1 MSEPLSPWRWVRRAL
16 AIGLAMVVVGWI
28 VGLLGALWQPWAGMV
43 VGALGVFL
51 GGGSW
56 AASRLGG
63 AGVGAA
69 FVGFLAALGM
79 SLEGHHAVVAGTAPI
94 VELAALSAW
103 DPRSDVIAMQ
113 VRELQHLRKHESW
126 ASQRRGSGKSAST
139 VSTVVTPIFDPAE
152 QRVVGFHCASHSE
165 ARRHNGRWVLASA
178 AWQGSGPIECGIG
191 RHTGVRS
198 SHCGYFANYPVSS

>member
-63 AGVGAA
+63 AHRFRIQEFGSNSR
-69 FVGFLAALGM
+69 L
-79 SLEGHHAVVAGTAPI
+79 
-94 VELAALSAW
+94 
-103 DPRSDVIAMQ
+103 
-113 VRELQHLRKHESW
+113 LR
-126 ASQRRGSGKSAST
+126 AS
-139 VSTVVTPIFDPAE
+139 
-152 QRVVGFHCASHSE
+152 
-165 ARRHNGRWVLASA
+165 
-178 AWQGSGPIECGIG
+178 
-191 RHTGVRS
+191 
-198 SHCGYFANYPVSS
+198 